1 MCLNAN
7 CIMAAYRDNT
17 VENLVAVEYSIRNFV
32 VEVYSVV
39 VLLQY

>member
-1 MCLNAN
+1 
-7 CIMAAYRDNT
+7 MAAYRDNT